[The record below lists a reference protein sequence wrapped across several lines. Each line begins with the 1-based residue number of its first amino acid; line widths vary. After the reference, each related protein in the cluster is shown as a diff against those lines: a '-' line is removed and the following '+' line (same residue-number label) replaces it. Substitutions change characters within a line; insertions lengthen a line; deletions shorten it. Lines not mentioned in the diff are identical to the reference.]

1 MIGILLS
8 AILLL
13 LLVVLFIRDIRVNR
27 AGFIF
32 ALRIATIIL
41 VGLVLCGFIFRRTAR
56 QRPKIDVL
64 VLADE
69 SQSMAAEKKA
79 AEEQGAVERV
89 LRSSSSSLK
98 LKQGGRVEIDGFG
111 DTVLKRGDAKSLRT
125 DAPRTDFGTAL
136 RHAKALMPGAA
147 VIVSDGMHNAS
158 GDPAQLAGRLGFP
171 VYLIGVGRKSV
182 RDLAI
187 ERMRAP
193 NRTVLGDTIPIGV
206 RLRSRGFLAD
216 RTRVRLF
223 EDGRLLEGRD
233 VALSLDESQQ
243 EVEFRVVPA
252 SAGRHSY
259 RALADSML
267 GEDNYANNSR
277 QAAIDVLPSRTR
289 VLYVTNE
296 PGFNTRLL
304 LDLLRRNR
312 DIELVPVVGLAGSS
326 LKRMDKGM
334 APYSLGGQID
344 ADVVILDN
352 VDEGLLGGAASEA
365 LLAFAANHG
374 LLVLAGERFRAG
386 RALNALLPLEPTGDK
401 IPRELALE
409 LTEDGRSVPILFE
422 GPRSLLSG
430 MPPFWGAARSK
441 GLKDGAKL
449 WAKAADGTALVA
461 FRRNGA
467 GKVLE
472 FAGYPL
478 WRFGFSAATA
488 GSDALY
494 QFLGNAIRFLA
505 LKDIEAFR
513 LNSDKLDYYAG
524 EPISFLLQATSED
537 GRAWQGLD
545 ARLEIPD
552 AQVSQAMTEKAA
564 GLYEAVIEGLAPGSY
579 RAQAGAA
586 QAGRPLGTA
595 EHDVTVSELSLE
607 QTETGLNDELL
618 RRIARASG
626 GEYVPYDSLATRGL
640 DIRPADYRRLVV
652 FDPRLNRYLFL
663 LIAALFV
670 LEIFLRKRRGMM

>member
-1 MIGILLS
+1 MLGIFLS
-8 AILLL
+8 ALLL
-13 LLVVLFIRDIRVNR
+13 ALLIALFIRDIRVNR
-27 AGFIF
+27 AGVIF

-41 VGLVLCGFIFRRTAR
+41 VGLVLCGFIFRRTVR
-56 QRPKIDVL
+56 QRPKIDLL

-79 AEEQGAVERV
+79 AVVQEAVGLLPR
-89 LRSSSSSLK
+89 K
-98 LKQGGRVEIDGFG
+98 AQWRVELDGFG
-111 DTVLKRGDAKSLRT
+111 DTVLKRADAGSLLSA
-125 DAPRTDFGTAL
+125 APRTDFGTAL
-136 RHAKALMPGAA
+136 RHAKSLMPGAA

-158 GDPAQLAGRLGFP
+158 GDPALLAGRLGFP
-171 VYLIGVGRKSV
+171 VYTVGVGRKSV
-182 RDLAI
+182 RDLAV
-187 ERMRAP
+187 ERLRAP
-193 NRTVLGDTIPIGV
+193 NQAVLGDTIPIGV

-223 EDGRLLEGRD
+223 EDGRLLESRD
-233 VALSLDESQQ
+233 VALSRDESQQ

-259 RALADSML
+259 RAFADSML

-289 VLYVTNE
+289 VLYLTNE
-296 PGFNTRLL
+296 PGFNTRML

-312 DIELVPVVGLAGSS
+312 DIELAPVVGLTGSN
-326 LKRMDKGM
+326 LKRIDKGM
-334 APYSLGGQID
+334 ASYTLGAQID

-352 VDEGLLGGAASEA
+352 IDEGLLGSAASDA
-365 LLAFAANHG
+365 LLGFAANHG

-401 IPRELALE
+401 IPRELGLE
-409 LTEDGRSVPILFE
+409 LTEDGRGVPILFE
-422 GPRSLLSG
+422 GTRSLLSG
-430 MPPFWGAARSK
+430 MPPFWGAARSR
-441 GLKDGAKL
+441 GLREGAKL

-472 FAGYPL
+472 FAGFPL
-478 WRFGFSAATA
+478 WRFGFSAATT
-488 GSDALY
+488 GGDALY
-494 QFLGNAIRFLA
+494 RFLSNTIRFLA
-505 LKDIEAFR
+505 LKDVEAFR
-513 LNSDKLDYYAG
+513 LSSDKLDYYAG

-545 ARLEIPD
+545 ARLEIPG
-552 AQVSQAMTEKAA
+552 AQVSRVMTEKAA
-564 GLYEAVIEGLAPGSY
+564 GLYEVVVEGLAPGSY
-579 RAQAGAA
+579 RAQAEAA
-586 QAGRPLGTA
+586 QDGRPLGTA
-595 EHDVTVSELSLE
+595 ERDVTVSELSLE

-618 RRIARASG
+618 RRIAQASG
-626 GEYVPYDSLATRGL
+626 GEYVPFDSLAARGL
-640 DIRPADYRRLVV
+640 SIRLADYRRLVV